1 MVTIYADNY
10 IINIGKNAKDNWNI
24 LETANGNDIWLHLNN
39 FPSPYVLITC
49 KENYKLKS
57 KDIRLAGRLC
67 REHSKEKKTRN
78 IEICYLKVE
87 YVKKGKHLG
96 EALLLK
102 EPKIM
107 NIK

>member
-10 IINIGKNAKDNWNI
+10 IINIGKNAKDNWNL

-78 IEICYLKVE
+78 IEIT
-87 YVKKGKHLG
+87 G
-96 EALLLK
+96 LLK
-102 EPKIM
+102 RDLVEILSNKKRF
-107 NIK
+107 NEKST